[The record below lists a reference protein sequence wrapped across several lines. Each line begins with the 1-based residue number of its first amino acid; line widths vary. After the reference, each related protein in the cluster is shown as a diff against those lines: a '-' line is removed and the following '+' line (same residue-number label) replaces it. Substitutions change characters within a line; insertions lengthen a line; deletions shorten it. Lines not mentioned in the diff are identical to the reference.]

1 MVVAPNG
8 MPLRVG
14 RRAQS
19 LQRASPSLSVGE
31 ARACRGIAALYD
43 RCGRD
48 AWHGRCAS
56 HVARQVE
63 IVRRIAGVR
72 RIASHRIASHR
83 IASQTSSDAEST
95 RWMSSMQSSVGGSE
109 ASAIRA
115 MSSDLSSDDVSS
127 YRTWV
132 STLEYPETPL
142 SRLKS
147 TPVDPLGTSHI
158 SARLWL
164 RQLRAAQWCMR
175 RRDAQPVHAWP

>member
-1 MVVAPNG
+1 MR
-8 MPLRVG
+8 RVC
-14 RRAQS
+14 RQTAQVS
-19 LQRASPSLSVGE
+19 SERGPSLSVGE

-72 RIASHRIASHR
+72 RIASHR

-147 TPVDPLGTSHI
+147 TPVDPLGTSHV

-164 RQLRAAQWCMR
+164 RQLRAAQ
-175 RRDAQPVHAWP
+175 